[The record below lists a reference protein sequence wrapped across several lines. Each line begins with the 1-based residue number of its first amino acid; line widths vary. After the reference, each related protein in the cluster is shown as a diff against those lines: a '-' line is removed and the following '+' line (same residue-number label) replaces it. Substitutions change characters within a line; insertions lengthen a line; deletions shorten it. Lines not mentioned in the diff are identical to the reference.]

1 MASSECCSNPPT
13 LNPSSGTGHVES
25 LGGLDSYVTGSP
37 DSNFAVL
44 LISDVY
50 GFEAPNLRKLA
61 DKVAAAGF
69 FVVVP
74 DFLNKDPYAP
84 EDANR
89 PVSVWIKDHGPDKG
103 FEDAK
108 PVLEALKSKGV
119 SAIGAAGFCW
129 GGQQIHCLV
138 LKAGLDSNNFIRNSL
153 INTHAKCG
161 FIADAELLRLESARQ
176 VFEKMPKKGCVSYTT
191 MIMGLA
197 QDERWTEAVEVF
209 RDMRSAGV
217 IPNEVT
223 MATVISTYSHLG
235 GVWNC
240 RMLHT
245 LVIRLQLEGFVL
257 VSTNLLHIYWGC

>member
-89 PVSVWIKDHGPDKG
+89 PISVWIKDHGPDKG

-129 GGQQIHCLV
+129 GAKVVVELSKHALIQAAVLCHPSLV
-138 LKAGLDSNNFIRNSL
+138 TVDDIKEVKVPISILGAEIDRMSPPEVVRQFEEVLTTKPEVKSHVKIFPKVSHGWTVRYSVEDEAACKSAEEAHQDLLKWFLN
-153 INTHAKCG
+153 HVK
-161 FIADAELLRLESARQ
+161 
-176 VFEKMPKKGCVSYTT
+176 
-191 MIMGLA
+191 
-197 QDERWTEAVEVF
+197 
-209 RDMRSAGV
+209 
-217 IPNEVT
+217 
-223 MATVISTYSHLG
+223 
-235 GVWNC
+235 
-240 RMLHT
+240 
-245 LVIRLQLEGFVL
+245 
-257 VSTNLLHIYWGC
+257 